1 MTSKP
6 CIILPVSLALLLN
19 NCIYPSQISMISSRK
34 LLDYNGTDFEGIT
47 DAFLEVIASSK

>member
-19 NCIYPSQISMISSRK
+19 NCIYTSQISMISTWK
-34 LLDYNGTDFEGIT
+34 VLDYNDTYFEGTT
-47 DAFLEVIASSK
+47 DAFLEVNASSK